1 MSNTSVPNEYEIV
14 RICEFFWVCRTK
26 LKLNGTGE
34 ICEKFTRTFHRN
46 TNNARFA
53 EACVSGSSM
62 FKVLFA
68 KLLTVSYRSSIG
80 NGPSALVPDTDPCVD
95 GLLELLTVEVAE
107 NVMVNRKFGTCKTQ
121 RRSVFRQSSNPKLVY
136 RTQIATKHKSVRDE
150 MRNPIKMSDDESLSG
165 FHCGLSEMRTAS
177 KYGTFFNPM
186 ITFNAS
192 TTIESACQ
200 LRSIHYLLDDL
211 MIELISSWLE
221 QESPLKVNSQVT
233 QTGRLIRGS
242 DIAGQLVTCLNL
254 PS

>member
-1 MSNTSVPNEYEIV
+1 MQNDMTAKSAKS
-14 RICEFFWVCRTK
+14 RTGRFSGK
-26 LKLNGTGE
+26 
-34 ICEKFTRTFHRN
+34 
-46 TNNARFA
+46 TN
-53 EACVSGSSM
+53 
-62 FKVLFA
+62 
-68 KLLTVSYRSSIG
+68 
-80 NGPSALVPDTDPCVD
+80 SA
-95 GLLELLTVEVAE
+95 G
-107 NVMVNRKFGTCKTQ
+107 
-121 RRSVFRQSSNPKLVY
+121 FR
-136 RTQIATKHKSVRDE
+136 
-150 MRNPIKMSDDESLSG
+150 ESLSG

-192 TTIESACQ
+192 TTIENACQ

>member
-14 RICEFFWVCRTK
+14 RICELFWVCRTK

-107 NVMVNRKFGTCKTQ
+107 NVMVNRKFGTCVT
-121 RRSVFRQSSNPKLVY
+121 RHCPGGDDDVTMAGLSLHALGQSSNPKLVY

-150 MRNPIKMSDDESLSG
+150 MRNPIKMSDDV
-165 FHCGLSEMRTAS
+165 H
-177 KYGTFFNPM
+177 
-186 ITFNAS
+186 
-192 TTIESACQ
+192 
-200 LRSIHYLLDDL
+200 
-211 MIELISSWLE
+211 
-221 QESPLKVNSQVT
+221 
-233 QTGRLIRGS
+233 
-242 DIAGQLVTCLNL
+242 
-254 PS
+254 